1 LRKPI
6 STLSIPGTVKGAG
19 MGGDRK
25 GGGEEDAALVGVH
38 AEYPKYMEEKS
49 RKASSLIATG
59 KAKSHNNSHD
69 SVIYSIFRLA

>member
-1 LRKPI
+1 
-6 STLSIPGTVKGAG
+6 

-38 AEYPKYMEEKS
+38 AEYPKYTEEK

-59 KAKSHNNSHD
+59 KISHLRT
-69 SVIYSIFRLA
+69 FT